1 MYVTDVKISNIRSIR
16 HLTWSITSRQAPGW
30 HVVIGDNGSGK
41 STFLRAIVLA
51 LLENRESTALRQD
64 WSRWIR
70 TGNEQS
76 AVDLTLYTDEE
87 FDDIS
92 EPVEPYQQ
100 SSEQV
105 SCRLFVHLKSGYL
118 LRITESD
125 VPFDES
131 HEPPRIGRFSA
142 SFGPFRRFTGG
153 DSDHDELLSSNPRLA
168 AHLSLFGENIALKEA
183 LAWLQELR
191 FKELEQRPEA
201 ALLTP
206 IRSFV
211 NQEGFLPF
219 GVRLSEISSSG
230 IEFMDGS
237 GCSVSVLEL
246 SDGYRSIL
254 SMTFELIRQ
263 MVAIYGP
270 DRVFAP
276 GDPTRIIPPGV
287 VLIDEVDAHL
297 HPTWQREIGKWFT
310 KHFPN
315 IQFIVSTHSPLVCQA
330 AEHGTIFRLP
340 RPGTDETGEMVTGRD
355 LERLVY
361 GNVLDAYGTDLFGES
376 VEQSDTGRERLER
389 LAQLNVKELR
399 KGLTD
404 EERREQEALRGTQPS
419 ASGTLAVI
427 DGETEA

>member
-1 MYVTDVKISNIRSIR
+1 
-16 HLTWSITSRQAPGW
+16 
-30 HVVIGDNGSGK
+30 
-41 STFLRAIVLA
+41 
-51 LLENRESTALRQD
+51 
-64 WSRWIR
+64 
-70 TGNEQS
+70 
-76 AVDLTLYTDEE
+76 
-87 FDDIS
+87 
-92 EPVEPYQQ
+92 
-100 SSEQV
+100 
-105 SCRLFVHLKSGYL
+105 
-118 LRITESD
+118 
-125 VPFDES
+125 
-131 HEPPRIGRFSA
+131 
-142 SFGPFRRFTGG
+142 
-153 DSDHDELLSSNPRLA
+153 
-168 AHLSLFGENIALKEA
+168 
-183 LAWLQELR
+183 
-191 FKELEQRPEA
+191 
-201 ALLTP
+201 
-206 IRSFV
+206 
-211 NQEGFLPF
+211 
-219 GVRLSEISSSG
+219 
-230 IEFMDGS
+230 MDGS